1 MNKGSNQIVKVI
13 VSMIF
18 IFAMIGMYSLMTGTN
33 SRVDEIDYVQLEN
46 KMVSGE
52 IDKVTI
58 QETNGVY
65 SASGEYKEKTDDGE
79 TLFTSVIP
87 KQDEIY
93 GEVIKTA
100 EENDVKMTFKEE
112 EHVTAMQSL
121 FANLLVLGIMIFA
134 MIFIMNKVAGG
145 KNSPMKVGENKAT
158 KVTDSKITFD
168 DVIGLKE
175 EKQELVEIIDFL
187 KNPKKYNEMGAK
199 IPNGVLLE
207 GPPGTGKTLM
217 AKAIAGE
224 ANVPFYSISGSD
236 FIEMF
241 VGVGASRVRS
251 LFKEAKKEGSAI
263 VFIDEIDA
271 IGSRDTG
278 APGGRNTEQE
288 QTINALLVELDGFAS
303 SKGGVIII
311 GATNRADKLDKAL
324 LRPGRFDRKVMVGL
338 PNLKEREA
346 ILNYHAA
353 KRKFSNEIDFAEV
366 AKVTTGMSGAEL
378 EAVVNEAAILAVRDD
393 RKSVGKVDIVEAVDR
408 VQMGPAKITNK
419 YTKKDKEMVSY
430 HESGHA
436 IIGLT
441 LEEAMQV
448 QKITIIPRG
457 NAGGYV
463 AFTPKDEQRFTT
475 KKQLEDQLVGLLG
488 GRSAEEVFLNEI
500 SIGAHND
507 LERATQIARA
517 MVTEYGMSDL
527 GLYQYHGANEQRN
540 LYSSHPYSEQ
550 MAEAIDAEINKI
562 LNRAHERAR
571 QILIDRAEDMH
582 LLAKTIREVEVMER
596 EDIEYLLENGTLNR
610 KDETSVDADVSSED
624 NNQEVNTDEK
634 TSI

>member
-18 IFAMIGMYSLMTGTN
+18 IFAMIGMYSLMTG
-33 SRVDEIDYVQLEN
+33 SSSKVDEISYIELESKMEAGTIEEVTVQE
-46 KMVSGE
+46 SY
-52 IDKVTI
+52 
-58 QETNGVY
+58 GVY
-65 SASGEYKEKTDDGE
+65 QASGKYTEE
-79 TLFTSVIP
+79 TESGAEMFKSTIP
-87 KQDEIY
+87 AQDEIY
-93 GEVIKTA
+93 GDVIQVA
-100 EENDVKMTFKEE
+100 RDNNVKMSFEE
-112 EHVTAMQSL
+112 EAHTSPMQDFLGSLIFLGLMILAMVFL
-121 FANLLVLGIMIFA
+121 
-134 MIFIMNKVAGG
+134 MNKMAGG
-145 KNSPMKVGENKAT
+145 KNSPMKVGENKAQ
-158 KVTDSKITFD
+158 KVTDSKVTFD

-303 SKGGVIII
+303 AKGGVIII

-346 ILNYHAA
+346 ILNYHSA
-353 KRKFSNEIDFAEV
+353 KRKFSNEVDFGEV

-393 RKSVGKVDIVEAVDR
+393 RKEVGKADIVEAVDR

-436 IIGLT
+436 IIGLS
-441 LEEAMQV
+441 LEDAMQV

-527 GLYQYHGANEQRN
+527 GLYQFHGANEQRN
-540 LYSSHPYSEQ
+540 LYSAHPYSNE

-571 QILIDRAEDMH
+571 QILIDRSEDMH
-582 LLAKTIREVEVMER
+582 LLAKTIREVEVLER
-596 EDIEYLLENGTLNR
+596 EDIEHLLAHGTLQR
-610 KDETSVDADVSSED
+610 TTETTDQEEVSQDEIS
-624 NNQEVNTDEK
+624 NK
-634 TSI
+634 

>member
-33 SRVDEIDYVQLEN
+33 SKVEEISYTELET
-46 KMVSGE
+46 KMSSGE
-52 IDKVTI
+52 VEEVSV
-58 QETNGVY
+58 QESYGVY
-65 SASGEYKEKTDDGE
+65 KATGKYTSETEDGE
-79 TLFTSVIP
+79 THFTSTIP
-87 KQDEIY
+87 NQDEIY
-93 GEVIKTA
+93 GQVINVAKD
-100 EENDVKMTFKEE
+100 NNVKMSFEE
-112 EHVTAMQSL
+112 QDHTSPMQGFL
-121 FANLLVLGIMIFA
+121 VNLIFLGLMIMA
-134 MIFIMNKVAGG
+134 MIFLMNKMAGG
-145 KNSPMKVGENKAT
+145 KNSPMKVGENKAQ
-158 KVTDSKITFD
+158 KVTDSKVTFD

-303 SKGGVIII
+303 AKGGVIII

-353 KRKFSNEIDFAEV
+353 KRKFSPEVDFAEV
-366 AKVTTGMSGAEL
+366 SKVTTGMSGAEL

-393 RKSVGKVDIVEAVDR
+393 RKEVAKPDIVEAVDR
-408 VQMGPAKITNK
+408 VQMGPAKVTNK

-488 GRSAEEVFLNEI
+488 GRSAEEVFLNEV

-527 GLYQYHGANEQRN
+527 GLYQFHGANEQRN
-540 LYSSHPYSEQ
+540 LYSAHPYSDQ

-582 LLAKTIREVEVMER
+582 LLAKTIREEEVLER
-596 EDIEYLLENGTLNR
+596 EDIEYLLKHGTLA
-610 KDETSVDADVSSED
+610 KTAVEDEGK
-624 NNQEVNTDEK
+624 TDEI
-634 TSI
+634 TD

>member
-1 MNKGSNQIVKVI
+1 MNKNSNQIVKVI
-13 VSMIF
+13 VAMIF
-18 IFAMIGMYSLMTGTN
+18 AFAMIGMYSLMTGTN
-33 SRVDEIDYVQLEN
+33 SKVEDISYAQLET
-46 KMVSGE
+46 KMNSGE
-52 IDKVTI
+52 VEKITV
-58 QETNGVY
+58 QESNGVY
-65 SASGEYKEKTDDGE
+65 KASGKYKSESKDGSSM
-79 TLFTSVIP
+79 FTSTIP
-87 KQDEIY
+87 NQDEIY
-93 GEVIKTA
+93 GGVIKA
-100 EENDVKMTFKEE
+100 ANKNDVKMEFKEQ
-112 EHVTAMQSL
+112 EHTSPIEGLIWNFV
-121 FANLLVLGIMIFA
+121 FIGILIFVMIFL
-134 MIFIMNKVAGG
+134 MNKMAGG
-145 KNSPMKVGENKAT
+145 KNNPMKVGESKAQ
-158 KVTDSKITFD
+158 KVTNSKLTFD
-168 DVIGLKE
+168 DVVGLKE

-187 KNPKKYNEMGAK
+187 KNPKKYQEMGAK

-278 APGGRNTEQE
+278 GPGGRNTEQE

-303 SKGGVIII
+303 EKGGVIII

-353 KRKFSNEIDFAEV
+353 KRRFADEVNFAEV

-378 EAVVNEAAILAVRDD
+378 EAVVNEAAILAVRDE
-393 RKSVGKVDIVEAVDR
+393 RKKIVKVDIVEAVDR
-408 VQMGPAKITNK
+408 VQMGPAKVTNK
-419 YTKKDKEMVSY
+419 YTQKDKEMVSY

-436 IIGLT
+436 IIGLA
-441 LEEAMQV
+441 LDDAMQV

-463 AFTPKDEQRFTT
+463 AFTPKEEQRFTT
-475 KKQLEDQLVGLLG
+475 KKQLEDQIVGLLG
-488 GRSAEEVFLNEI
+488 GRSAEEIFLNEV

-527 GLYQYHGANEQRN
+527 GLYQMHGANEQRN
-540 LYSSHPYSEQ
+540 LYSSHHYSESTS
-550 MAEAIDAEINKI
+550 EAIDAEINKI
-562 LNRAHERAR
+562 LQRAHERAR
-571 QILIDRAEDMH
+571 QILIDRSDDMH
-582 LLAKTIREVEVMER
+582 LLAKTIREVEVLER
-596 EDIEYLLENGTLNR
+596 EDIEYLLANGKL
-610 KDETSVDADVSSED
+610 KEDET
-624 NNQEVNTDEK
+624 TDMKDSNEAA
-634 TSI
+634 